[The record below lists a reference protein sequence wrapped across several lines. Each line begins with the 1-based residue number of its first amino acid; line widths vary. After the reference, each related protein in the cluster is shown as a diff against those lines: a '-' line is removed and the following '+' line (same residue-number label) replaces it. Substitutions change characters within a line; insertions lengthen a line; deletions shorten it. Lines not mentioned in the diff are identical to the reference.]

1 MTNDAMDGTAFHI
14 FLKNVLLCP
23 DLRAKGLLGWPKD
36 ALIKSYYGVSRNLLI
51 KFKDDMIDETSALAQ
66 VLSDSAI
73 SSMLDMS
80 IRSLPGDHGL
90 PLQQVLPDVPP
101 AMADAV
107 NRGGEFLAN
116 LTAGTPWETVAKEM
130 GSTLGVDSKILRA
143 EISKDVDMLV
153 DVISSWMDSN
163 AGPKLLR

>member
-1 MTNDAMDGTAFHI
+1 MKQVLPLVEQLPPLYMDLVNGRENFT
-14 FLKNVLLCP
+14 
-23 DLRAKGLLGWPKD
+23 PKPEETRR
-36 ALIKSYYGVSRNLLI
+36 LIKSYYGVSRNLLI

-90 PLQQVLPDVPP
+90 PLQQALPDVPP

-143 EISKDVDMLV
+143 EISKDVDILV
-153 DVISSWMDSN
+153 NVISSWMDSN
-163 AGPKLLR
+163 AGPKLLRP